1 MESRNARLGLQLFC
15 VYLLLYGGFVLLA
28 AFSPTTMEATPLA
41 GINLAILYGF
51 ALIVGALIMALI
63 YGAMCKGEPATDDSA
78 AGPQANGNST
88 TAASAQ
94 EDSQ

>member
-15 VYLLLYGGFVLLA
+15 VYLVLYGGFVLLA
-28 AFSPTTMEATPLA
+28 AFSPTTMEITPLA

-63 YGAMCKGEPATDDSA
+63 YGALCHGEPVDAGDS
-78 AGPQANGNST
+78 GTQTSGNGSGT
-88 TAASAQ
+88 GSAQ
-94 EDSQ
+94 EDAQ

>member
-51 ALIVGALIMALI
+51 TLIVGALIMALI
-63 YGAMCKGEPATDDSA
+63 YGALCEGEPAAPDSA
-78 AGPQANGNST
+78 AGRSANADGAS
-88 TAASAQ
+88 AASAQ
-94 EDSQ
+94 EDAQ

>member
-28 AFSPTTMEATPLA
+28 AFSPTTMEETPLA

-63 YGAMCKGEPATDDSA
+63 YGALCQGE
-78 AGPQANGNST
+78 
-88 TAASAQ
+88 TAASDSPARPSANADGASAAATQ
-94 EDSQ
+94 EDAQ